1 MRDLLLTLTGILL
14 ILLNLGVAAG
24 NVMEIHSFNN
34 EIDHPTF
41 LSRWWNAGAS
51 IPLENHIVLTPS
63 VSDRFGAQWHK
74 YPLLTN
80 DFEASFTVVIKPPAG
95 SSVPPNDQGFAF
107 WYVYENVTQAMG
119 EDLTRRSS
127 EITTHLNSNG
137 WGLFG
142 YRNQFKG
149 LGVIFSNNKKG
160 ATEGSTEFKP
170 SISILVNDGTR
181 KVTLPGD
188 VPSQFGSYWNYR
200 NGNLHIKLRVQP
212 SGILL
217 EGKQDSSKDWIKLG
231 EVRSDKLPMKLSPGG
246 YIGFTGM
253 VAADKIGTSKT
264 SFGQHDTVLIDNV
277 VLKNMDASQKGE
289 EQVASTPV
297 SEKSE
302 ESKHSDFLH
311 DHSELGVERAEGN
324 AIKKFSQM
332 LFKFISET
340 EPQKKAMMSA
350 ISTLSAKL
358 IVMERSVKKLKEE
371 IVALS
376 GHDMD
381 ADYERMKRE
390 LAALSSKA
398 VSDAALKTKHFQSL
412 KSEIETSLDSKA
424 AAKRASTAQVV
435 KAFHEVDLKAR
446 ELKTQVASRGSYLM
460 YVALACL
467 VLVVAAGLALQ
478 AKLKRW
484 EKKHLL

>member
-1 MRDLLLTLTGILL
+1 MGTSLLLASQVLVLYYVG
-14 ILLNLGVAAG
+14 ASADK
-24 NVMEIHSFNN
+24 VMEIHSFNN
-34 EIDHPTF
+34 QIEHPTF

-63 VSDRFGAQWHK
+63 VPDRFGAQWHK

-80 DFEASFTVVIKPPAG
+80 DFEVTFTVVVKPVAG
-95 SSVPPNDQGFAF
+95 GVQPPNDQGFAF

-119 EDLTRRSS
+119 EDLTRKAS
-127 EITTHLNSNG
+127 EVTTHLAANG

-160 ATEGSTEFKP
+160 ASEGVTEFKP
-170 SISILVNDGTR
+170 SISIIVNDGTR
-181 KVTLPGD
+181 KVELPGD
-188 VPSQFGSYWNYR
+188 IPSPFGSYWNYR
-200 NGNLHIKLRVQP
+200 NGNLHIKLRVQK

-217 EGKQDSSKDWIKLG
+217 EGKQDTNKDWIKLG
-231 EVRSDKLPMKLSPGG
+231 EIKADKLPMSITSGG

-253 VAADKIGTSKT
+253 IGADKVGSPKT
-264 SFGQHDTVLIDNV
+264 KFGQHDTVLIDNV
-277 VLKNMDASQKGE
+277 VLRNMDVSQKGE
-289 EQVASTPV
+289 EVLENAQAASA
-297 SEKSE
+297 SI
-302 ESKHSDFLH
+302 KHSEFLH
-311 DHSELGVERAEGN
+311 DHSDKGVERAEGH
-324 AIKKFSQM
+324 AIKKLSQM
-332 LFKFISET
+332 IFKFISET

-358 IVMERSVKKLKEE
+358 VVMERSVKKLKEE

-381 ADYERMKRE
+381 ADYEKMKQE

-398 VSDAALKTKHFQSL
+398 ISDAATKNKQFQSL
-412 KSEIETSLDSKA
+412 KSEIETSIDSKST
-424 AAKRASTAQVV
+424 AKRASTAQVI
-435 KAFHEVDLKAR
+435 KAFHEVDQKAR

-460 YVALACL
+460 YVALFCL

>member
-1 MRDLLLTLTGILL
+1 L
-14 ILLNLGVAAG
+14 VA
-24 NVMEIHSFNN
+24 
-34 EIDHPTF
+34 
-41 LSRWWNAGAS
+41 
-51 IPLENHIVLTPS
+51 
-63 VSDRFGAQWHK
+63 
-74 YPLLTN
+74 
-80 DFEASFTVVIKPPAG
+80 
-95 SSVPPNDQGFAF
+95 
-107 WYVYENVTQAMG
+107 
-119 EDLTRRSS
+119 
-127 EITTHLNSNG
+127 NG

-160 ATEGSTEFKP
+160 ASEGVTEFKP
-170 SISILVNDGTR
+170 SVSMILNDGTR
-181 KVTLPGD
+181 KVVLPGD
-188 VPSQFGSYWNYR
+188 VPTQFGSYWNFR

-212 SGILL
+212 SGVLL
-217 EGKQDSSKDWIKLG
+217 EGRQDSSKDWIKLG
-231 EVRSDKLPMKLSPGG
+231 EIRSDKLPRKIEAGG
-246 YIGFTGM
+246 FIGFTGM
-253 VAADKIGTSKT
+253 IAADKVGAPKSG
-264 SFGQHDTVLIDNV
+264 FGQHDTVLIDNLV
-277 VLKNMDASQKGE
+277 VKNMDLSQKGE
-289 EQVASTPV
+289 ETLAAAASAPKGVADI
-297 SEKSE
+297 
-302 ESKHSDFLH
+302 KHSEFLH
-311 DHSELGVERAEGN
+311 DHSDVGVERAEGN

-358 IVMERSVKKLKEE
+358 VVMERSVKKLKEE

-381 ADYERMKRE
+381 ADYEAMKRE

-398 VSDAALKTKHFQSL
+398 VSDAAVKSKQFQSL
-412 KSEIETSLDSKA
+412 KSEIETSLDNKA

-446 ELKTQVASRGSYLM
+446 ELKSQVASRGSYLV
-460 YVALACL
+460 YIALVCL
-467 VLVVAAGLALQ
+467 VLVIAAGLALQ

>member
-1 MRDLLLTLTGILL
+1 MRGVLWTGNLFILL
-14 ILLNLGVAAG
+14 YVGVSA
-24 NVMEIHSFNN
+24 NKVMEIHSFNN

-80 DFEASFTVVIKPPAG
+80 DFEVSFTVVVKPPKDG
-95 SSVPPNDQGFAF
+95 VLPVNDQGFAF

-119 EDLTRRSS
+119 EDLTRKSS
-127 EITTHLNSNG
+127 EVTNHLVANG

-160 ATEGSTEFKP
+160 ASEGVTEFKP
-170 SISILVNDGTR
+170 SVSMILNDGTR
-181 KVTLPGD
+181 KVVLPGD
-188 VPSQFGSYWNYR
+188 VPTQFGSYWNFR

-212 SGILL
+212 SGVLL
-217 EGKQDSSKDWIKLG
+217 EGRQDSSKDWIKLG
-231 EVRSDKLPMKLSPGG
+231 EIRSDKLPKKIEAGG
-246 YIGFTGM
+246 FIGFTGM
-253 VAADKIGTSKT
+253 IAADKVGAPKSG
-264 SFGQHDTVLIDNV
+264 FGQHDTVLIDNLV
-277 VLKNMDASQKGE
+277 VKNMDLSQKGE
-289 EQVASTPV
+289 ETLAAAASAPKGVADI
-297 SEKSE
+297 
-302 ESKHSDFLH
+302 KHSEFLH
-311 DHSELGVERAEGN
+311 DHSDVGVERAEGN

-358 IVMERSVKKLKEE
+358 VVMERSVKKLKEE

-381 ADYERMKRE
+381 ADYEAMKRE
-390 LAALSSKA
+390 LSALSSKA
-398 VSDAALKTKHFQSL
+398 VSDAAVKSKQFQSL
-412 KSEIETSLDSKA
+412 KSEIETSLDNKA

-446 ELKTQVASRGSYLM
+446 ELKSQVASRGSYLV
-460 YVALACL
+460 YIALVCL
-467 VLVVAAGLALQ
+467 VLVIAAGLALQ